1 MENLSTLPG
10 AEINTSG
17 NGGSSTAPSGPSS
30 LNPNPPGMPNTAT
43 GSSLSSTDLIVVV
56 AIIGLVVFLWWKSR
70 EG

>member
-1 MENLSTLPG
+1 MSATSNTL
-10 AEINTSG
+10 
-17 NGGSSTAPSGPSS
+17 SGPSS
-30 LNPNPPGMPNTAT
+30 LNSTPPGMPNTAT